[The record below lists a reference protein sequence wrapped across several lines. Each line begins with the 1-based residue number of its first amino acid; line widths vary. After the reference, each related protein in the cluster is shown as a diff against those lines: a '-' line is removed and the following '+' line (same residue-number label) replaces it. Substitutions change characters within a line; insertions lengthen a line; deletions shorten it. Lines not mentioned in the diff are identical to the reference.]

1 MRFTHKEV
9 PRGFRVPFGPWVM
22 PPIGAMLCLLLMI
35 TSSKE
40 TGIRLAVWMAVGQV
54 IYFSYGFWHS
64 KLRTLKPMDPDIAM
78 NNFDTKVDNQP
89 TTNEYISDL
98 VIIKDEK
105 LVT

>member
-9 PRGFRVPFGPWVM
+9 PRGFRVPFGPWVI

-78 NNFDTKVDNQP
+78 DNFDTQVDNQP